1 MVRGKFHLNVLIY
14 ILYVIVTGVEHVH
27 DLIYIT
33 LLKKP
38 SHHTTLPRII
48 DNRPISETLYRS
60 TSEL

>member
-33 LLKKP
+33 LLKNLATIQLSP
-38 SHHTTLPRII
+38 GSLTTDP
-48 DNRPISETLYRS
+48 
-60 TSEL
+60 

>member
-14 ILYVIVTGVEHVH
+14 VNVTGVEHV
-27 DLIYIT
+27 
-33 LLKKP
+33 KKP

-60 TSEL
+60 TREL